1 MKFKEYKLEEIINIE
16 DNKRKPLSALQ
27 RKAIKGYYPYYG
39 AQEIIDYINDYIFDG
54 KYLLIAEDGENVR
67 SQVKP
72 LVKIV
77 KGKFWLNNHAH
88 IVTAKEG
95 FSLEYIYYALLK
107 YNFSAYITG
116 TTQPKLN
123 QLNLRNI
130 ILLCPEISYQNKI
143 GKLLSIIDNKI
154 KKNNNI
160 NDNLLEIGK
169 ILLDYIFQQEYD
181 KIQLNKVVKFIKG
194 KKPIEISSKYKSNFK
209 KYLTIAC
216 LNGQE
221 LNYANPTKTIL
232 ADNDLIMV
240 MDGANSGEIYYYDKG
255 IIGSTLAKLQITD
268 KLFEKGYLYFVLK
281 KFTKLIK
288 SKKTGSAIPHT
299 DKVCVGN
306 IEIPILNTNEQQKF
320 NKLFMKINQN
330 KKENETLEQL
340 RDTLLPKLM
349 NGEIDLD
356 KIKI

>member
-1 MKFKEYKLEEIINIE
+1 MNLMNKLKKYWGIWIMKFKEYKLEEIINIE

-194 KKPIEISSKYKSNFK
+194 KKPIEISS
-209 KYLTIAC
+209 
-216 LNGQE
+216 
-221 LNYANPTKTIL
+221 
-232 ADNDLIMV
+232 
-240 MDGANSGEIYYYDKG
+240 
-255 IIGSTLAKLQITD
+255 
-268 KLFEKGYLYFVLK
+268 
-281 KFTKLIK
+281 
-288 SKKTGSAIPHT
+288 
-299 DKVCVGN
+299 
-306 IEIPILNTNEQQKF
+306 
-320 NKLFMKINQN
+320 
-330 KKENETLEQL
+330 
-340 RDTLLPKLM
+340 
-349 NGEIDLD
+349 
-356 KIKI
+356 